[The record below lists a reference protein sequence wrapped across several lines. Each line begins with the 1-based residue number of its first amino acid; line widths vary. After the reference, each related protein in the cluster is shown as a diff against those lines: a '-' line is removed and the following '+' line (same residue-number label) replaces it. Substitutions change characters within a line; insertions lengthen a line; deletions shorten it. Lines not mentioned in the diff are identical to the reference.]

1 MWSWLGV
8 WLWVLQLDFEDIM
21 IWYLDAVGL
30 IAVTL
35 KCFMLSLHGDLR
47 GAAECPY
54 QFRVVKI

>member
-1 MWSWLGV
+1 M

-35 KCFMLSLHGDLR
+35 KCFMLGLHDDLR
-47 GAAECPY
+47 GAAECPD
-54 QFRVVKI
+54 QFKVVKI